1 VSKELVAEVEAAS
14 SGKKGPLLQVRDLV
28 KHFPIKGGLLQM
40 PVAWVKAVDGVSFD
54 IQRGET
60 LGLVGESG
68 SGKSTVARTIMRLIP
83 ATSGEV
89 LLDGKN
95 VFKASAGEMKKLRRD
110 MQIIFQ
116 DPYGSLNPR
125 MPIGEIIGEG
135 LVVHGIGSP
144 KEREAAVNRL
154 LEIVGLRGQHRGR
167 FPHEFSGGQ
176 RQRIGIARALAL
188 TPNLVIADEP
198 VSALDVSIQSQVLN
212 LLSDLQKEFNLTYLF
227 VAHNMA
233 VVEQISDRIA
243 VMYLGKIVEVGPAEE
258 LCNNPKHPYT
268 KALISA
274 VPIADPEAKR
284 DRTVLKG
291 DIPSPINPPS
301 GCHFRTRCPI
311 ATERCSVEE
320 PLLRPVGKDQIAA
333 CHYA

>member
-1 VSKELVAEVEAAS
+1 
-14 SGKKGPLLQVRDLV
+14 
-28 KHFPIKGGLLQM
+28 M

-68 SGKSTVARTIMRLIP
+68 SGKSTVARTILRLIP

-89 LLDGKN
+89 LLEGKS

-274 VPIADPEAKR
+274 VPVADPEAKR